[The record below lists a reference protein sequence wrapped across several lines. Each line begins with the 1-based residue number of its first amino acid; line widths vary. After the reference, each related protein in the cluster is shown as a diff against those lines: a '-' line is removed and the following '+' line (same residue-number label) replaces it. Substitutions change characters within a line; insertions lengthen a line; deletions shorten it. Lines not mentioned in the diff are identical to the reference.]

1 MERLFT
7 IVLIPFIS
15 PIDNN
20 RIMALN
26 DAMRIEGA
34 QATWCS
40 FETGNAARQ
49 AANEMATDLALEKGC
64 KCIIARV

>member
-1 MERLFT
+1 
-7 IVLIPFIS
+7 
-15 PIDNN
+15 
-20 RIMALN
+20 MALN